1 VNILEAAD
9 SIDAATDSIGRS
21 YHNVKTL
28 EEILE
33 EFEKESGTRYAPYI
47 AELLEQDS
55 VCEDLEYFLGEGRQ
69 KNYDRTFGLLTGR
82 APIDFK

>member
-1 VNILEAAD
+1 
-9 SIDAATDSIGRS
+9 
-21 YHNVKTL
+21 
-28 EEILE
+28 
-33 EFEKESGTRYAPYI
+33 
-47 AELLEQDS
+47 